1 MGTKVQFK
9 SYIPIH
15 NVIRNKNEHSSN
27 SWSWYYQD
35 NALSGHLYD
44 RSLLRE
50 ANGYSL
56 CDKEML
62 KRTMLEH
69 EATFTKQVS
78 ELHRLYRIQK
88 ELMSELKNRE
98 NLKLCGTFH
107 TNLFTSHMLSEASE
121 ELQQM
126 PYVSALSSHG
136 TTRSAK
142 HFKESGTRYFQ
153 MPLETAGPS
162 IEGNFYDPKTIKLPR
177 KNFDLHLPAEVYINI
192 DDDTIT
198 EKQNKPYL
206 KVANPSSITHNAD
219 DDNSARLSPRSKA
232 DGSINGNS
240 RRYIHHILEN
250 VSPRMVL
257 ADLNEPL
264 KPSSYE
270 EGGDFHFSPV
280 IGSSMEHEEIMKHQ
294 LHSNKSS
301 LCRDFFLGNHRQKQT
316 ASNSVISDKEECF
329 QGWQSSTNASG
340 KIRSTANGSH
350 GGLCDKVFSVISQL
364 AEEKPNNCDEY
375 DLSRRKKSD
384 KWIGETPSPDTEPFK
399 GTSKLPNLNSSE
411 LLVPQVLHPL
421 AKFSH
426 LDDSSISSASFSSW
440 RNLNGVKQIP
450 TAAQLLPSF
459 NGYAVNN
466 CRKTDSTFQ
475 NPCNPCDN
483 VQYVDGNL
491 KKRVKVDLSSCQNDF
506 HQDLKLDSISH
517 TQTCLPLIISG
528 KSSQTNCL
536 DNVTLENYNV
546 PADPECSEGFL
557 CAGVKQSL
565 VPSWLRKTQAR
576 PDSAGIEQSAS
587 QLMSLMSDPNVVAP
601 SVNEQKN
608 NKKVSTSICTLVD
621 SSSSLHVMER
631 NEASCSL
638 SSKKILQF
646 PLSESIEQGAEYD
659 LSSVDIR
666 NQVNMQSLASGMKAL
681 DSLVS
686 LPKDELPSSLSTA
699 NFSTKISPK
708 IDLERLLNAAEEESK
723 KLNCNLITANKEA
736 DLQLIDG
743 NHEVHIREAAENL
756 VAMSLLID
764 NHSHDITC
772 PSIPNSFDTLYWFA
786 NFITSTEVSTGISIE
801 QPSHCDDD
809 VDGLDMFE
817 YMTLKLK
824 EIKEDEIFHKLQEN
838 QNYDDT
844 STALMP
850 ITRSQRGLA
859 RKRRQRR
866 DFQKD
871 ILPGLTS
878 LSRHEIFEDLQSFGG
893 IMRASGKSCKTG
905 LSKRSTSHKASN
917 WQSKARQRLR
927 SLAITVTKA
936 KVGSLQNEDANN
948 KQEIS
953 TAGILGWGRTTRRCH
968 RTRLLPGNLSVPLA

>member
-9 SYIPIH
+9 SCIPIH

-35 NALSGHLYD
+35 NALSVHLYD
-44 RSLLRE
+44 GSLLRE
-50 ANGYSL
+50 ANGYSP

-88 ELMSELKNRE
+88 ELMNELKNRE
-98 NLKLCGTFH
+98 TLKLCSTFQ

-136 TTRSAK
+136 TTGSAK

-153 MPLETAGPS
+153 MPVETAGPS
-162 IEGNFYDPKTIKLPR
+162 IEGNFYDTKTIKLPR
-177 KNFDLHLPAEVYINI
+177 KNFDLHLPAQVYIDI

-206 KVANPSSITHNAD
+206 KVANPSSITH
-219 DDNSARLSPRSKA
+219 
-232 DGSINGNS
+232 
-240 RRYIHHILEN
+240 H
-250 VSPRMVL
+250 SPRMVL

-270 EGGDFHFSPV
+270 EGGDFHFSQV
-280 IGSSMEHEEIMKHQ
+280 IGSSMEHEEIMKDQ
-294 LHSNKSS
+294 LDSNKSS
-301 LCRDFFLGNHRQKQT
+301 LCRDFFLGNPRQKQT
-316 ASNSVISDKEECF
+316 ASNSVISDKVECF
-329 QGWQSSTNASG
+329 QGWQSSTTASG

-350 GGLCDKVFSVISQL
+350 GGVCDKVFSVISQL
-364 AEEKPNNCDEY
+364 VEEKPNNCDEY
-375 DLSRRKKSD
+375 DLSRQKKSD

-399 GTSKLPNLNSSE
+399 STSKLPNLNSSE

-466 CRKTDSTFQ
+466 CRKTDATFQ

-483 VQYVDGNL
+483 AQYVDGNL

-506 HQDLKLDSISH
+506 HQDLKLDSISN

-536 DNVTLENYNV
+536 DNGTLENYNV
-546 PADPECSEGFL
+546 PADPECS
-557 CAGVKQSL
+557 GVKQSL
-565 VPSWLRKTQAR
+565 VPSWLRKTQAP

-587 QLMSLMSDPNVVAP
+587 QLMSLISDPNVVAP
-601 SVNEQKN
+601 SVNEQKS

-621 SSSSLHVMER
+621 SSSSLPVMER

-638 SSKKILQF
+638 SSKRILQF
-646 PLSESIEQGAEYD
+646 PISESIQQGVECD
-659 LSSVDIR
+659 LSSVD
-666 NQVNMQSLASGMKAL
+666 SLA
-681 DSLVS
+681 S

-723 KLNCNLITANKEA
+723 KVNCNLITANKEA
-736 DLQLIDG
+736 DLQLING

-786 NFITSTEVSTGISIE
+786 NFITSTEVGTGISRE
-801 QPSHCDDD
+801 QPWHCDDD
-809 VDGLDMFE
+809 VDGLDLFE

-824 EIKEDEIFHKLQEN
+824 EIKEDEFFHKLQEN
-838 QNYDDT
+838 QNYEDT

-850 ITRSQRGLA
+850 ISRSQRGLA

-878 LSRHEIFEDLQSFGG
+878 LSRHEIFEDLQNFEG
-893 IMRASGKSCKTG
+893 IMRASGKSFKTG
-905 LSKRSTSHKASN
+905 SSKRSTSHKASN

-936 KVGSLQNEDANN
+936 KVGSLQNKDANN

-953 TAGILGWGRTTRRCH
+953 TTGILGWGRTTRRCH
-968 RTRLLPGNLSVPLA
+968 RTRLLPGNLSVSLA

>member
-15 NVIRNKNEHSSN
+15 NVMRNKNEHSSN

-44 RSLLRE
+44 GSLLRE

-88 ELMSELKNRE
+88 ELMNELKNRE
-98 NLKLCGTFH
+98 KLKLCSTFQ
-107 TNLFTSHMLSEASE
+107 TNLFASHMLSEATE

-136 TTRSAK
+136 TTGSGMELPLK

-153 MPLETAGPS
+153 IPVETAGPS
-162 IEGNFYDPKTIKLPR
+162 IEGNFYDPKTIKFPR
-177 KNFDLHLPAEVYINI
+177 KNFDLHLPAEVYIDI
-192 DDDTIT
+192 DDDPIT
-198 EKQNKPYL
+198 DKQNKPYL

-219 DDNSARLSPRSKA
+219 DDNNVRLSPRSKA

-240 RRYIHHILEN
+240 MQSIHHSLEN
-250 VSPRMVL
+250 VSPRVVL
-257 ADLNEPL
+257 DDLNEPL

-270 EGGDFHFSPV
+270 EGGDFHFSQV
-280 IGSSMEHEEIMKHQ
+280 IGSSMEHEEIMKDQ

-301 LCRDFFLGNHRQKQT
+301 LCRDFFLGNPRRKQT
-316 ASNSVISDKEECF
+316 ASNSVISDKVECL
-329 QGWQSSTNASG
+329 QGWQSSTTASG
-340 KIRSTANGSH
+340 KIRSTASGSH

-364 AEEKPNNCDEY
+364 VEEKPNNCDEY

-399 GTSKLPNLNSSE
+399 STSKLPNLNSSE
-411 LLVPQVLHPL
+411 LLVSQVLHPL

-426 LDDSSISSASFSSW
+426 LDDSSISSASFSAW

-459 NGYAVNN
+459 NDYAVNN
-466 CRKTDSTFQ
+466 CRKTDATFQ

-506 HQDLKLDSISH
+506 HQDLKLDSIFN

-546 PADPECSEGFL
+546 PADPECS
-557 CAGVKQSL
+557 GVKQSL
-565 VPSWLRKTQAR
+565 VPSWLRKTQAP

-587 QLMSLMSDPNVVAP
+587 QLMSLISDPNVVAP

-608 NKKVSTSICTLVD
+608 NKKVSASICTLVD
-621 SSSSLHVMER
+621 ASSSLPVMER

-638 SSKKILQF
+638 SSKRILQF
-646 PLSESIEQGAEYD
+646 ESIQQGVECD
-659 LSSVDIR
+659 LSSVD
-666 NQVNMQSLASGMKAL
+666 SLA
-681 DSLVS
+681 S
-686 LPKDELPSSLSTA
+686 LPKDKLPSSLPTA

-708 IDLERLLNAAEEESK
+708 IDLERLLNAAEEKSK
-723 KLNCNLITANKEA
+723 KVNCNLITANKEA
-736 DLQLIDG
+736 DLKLING

-786 NFITSTEVSTGISIE
+786 NFITSTEVGTGISGE
-801 QPSHCDDD
+801 QPSHFDDE
-809 VDGLDMFE
+809 VDGLDLFE

-824 EIKEDEIFHKLQEN
+824 EIKEDEFFHKLQEN

-844 STALMP
+844 SSALMP
-850 ITRSQRGLA
+850 ISRSQRGLA

-878 LSRHEIFEDLQSFGG
+878 LSRHEIFEDLQNFEG
-893 IMRASGKSCKTG
+893 IMRASGKSFKAG
-905 LSKRSTSHKASN
+905 SSKRSTSHKASK

-936 KVGSLQNEDANN
+936 KVGSLQNKDANN

-953 TAGILGWGRTTRRCH
+953 TTGILGWGRTTRRCH
-968 RTRLLPGNLSVPLA
+968 RTRLLPGNLSVSLA